1 MFSLETHPWWLVSL
15 VAVGAGLLF
24 GALLSVIFEVVPAL
38 KWDVAARREDER
50 IKRLDHEE

>member
-38 KWDVAARREDER
+38 KWDVAVRREDER